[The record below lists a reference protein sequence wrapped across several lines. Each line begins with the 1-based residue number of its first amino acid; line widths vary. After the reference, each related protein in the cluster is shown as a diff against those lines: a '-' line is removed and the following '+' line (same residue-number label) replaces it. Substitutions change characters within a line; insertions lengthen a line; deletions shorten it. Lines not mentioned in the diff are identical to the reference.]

1 MDKDVYLKEYRET
14 IVDTF
19 NQMMYMLDNNGTRNR
34 KINLSIRDVGH
45 RFVRDNMLADQ
56 DAFIVC
62 YDVTNQETF
71 FDVSQICKTITE
83 MQLEEEI
90 KKPII
95 VVGLKSDLAEQR
107 SVDFQDGER
116 TAEAYGAPYFECSAK
131 QEINIEAVFDL
142 LLTQI
147 FK

>member
-1 MDKDVYLKEYRET
+1 MMERRSTVLQEYLDDEEFEDSDEEKNYMSSLEMAQQKQEYKVILLGQSQCGKSALVARFMDKDVYLKEYRET

-71 FDVSQICKTITE
+71 FDVSQICKTIIE
-83 MQLEEEI
+83 M
-90 KKPII
+90 
-95 VVGLKSDLAEQR
+95 
-107 SVDFQDGER
+107 
-116 TAEAYGAPYFECSAK
+116 
-131 QEINIEAVFDL
+131 
-142 LLTQI
+142 
-147 FK
+147 

>member
-1 MDKDVYLKEYRET
+1 
-14 IVDTF
+14 
-19 NQMMYMLDNNGTRNR
+19 
-34 KINLSIRDVGH
+34 
-45 RFVRDNMLADQ
+45 
-56 DAFIVC
+56 
-62 YDVTNQETF
+62 
-71 FDVSQICKTITE
+71 